1 MIQINFP
8 PDPSKLIFILSRQI
22 PGVYLL
28 ARAVRHYG
36 ADNLIV
42 FDEAYMPRP
51 NTDPFDRRSR
61 SRATANIAD
70 ILGLTSVKYPRYPFI
85 RAGEDVGLEDSLSSN
100 RLHCELRAAAL
111 NTLQRLISVD
121 VDLDLDELRTSCL
134 VHSDAVLST
143 LAASVG
149 EEFDVADF
157 IFAIDAVRPNE
168 DSKKPRG
175 MDLVTLT
182 HPSCWHPL
190 VNYRISDIIKSA
202 HEEGLLN
209 TLASIPRCLVDDTDP
224 CGQCSKCKDWKM
236 QLIEA
241 EVV

>member
-8 PDPSKLIFILSRQI
+8 PDPSNLIFTLSRQI

-51 NTDPFDRRSR
+51 NTNPLDRDSR
-61 SRATANIAD
+61 SKATANIANM
-70 ILGLTSVKYPRYPFI
+70 LGLPCVKYPRYPFI
-85 RAGEDVGLEDSLSSN
+85 VAGEDVGLEDSLSSN
-100 RLHCELRAAAL
+100 RLHCELRANAL
-111 NTLQRLISVD
+111 NTIQQLVS
-121 VDLDLDELRTSCL
+121 VDLDTDKLRTSCL
-134 VHSDAVLST
+134 IYADTVLST

-149 EEFDVADF
+149 EGFDVANF
-157 IFAIDAVRPNE
+157 IVAIDSVRPNE
-168 DSKKPRG
+168 NSKKYQG
-175 MDLVTLT
+175 MDLVTLA

-190 VNYRISDIIKSA
+190 IDYQISDIIKSA
-202 HEEGLLN
+202 HEEGLLDI
-209 TLASIPRCLVDDTDP
+209 LASIPRCLVNDTTP